1 MKLYETSKIKNFC
14 LLGHGNSGKTSL
26 AEAILNTAGSIERMG
41 KTQDGNTVMDFDPEE
56 IKRKFSISAA
66 VATCDWNG
74 TKFNIIDTP
83 GFFDFVGEV
92 QQSIKVADAAIIV
105 LSGKSGLTVGAE
117 KAWKYA

>member
-56 IKRKFSISAA
+56 IKRKFSIGAA
-66 VATCDWNG
+66 VATCDWSG
-74 TKFNIIDTP
+74 TKFNHRS
-83 GFFDFVGEV
+83 
-92 QQSIKVADAAIIV
+92 QRKVR
-105 LSGKSGLTVGAE
+105 THR
-117 KAWKYA
+117 WC